1 MLTTPSMFGVSSTI
15 ENAAMS
21 VFSSGRLIVIGE
33 PDRSPSLHDA
43 SHSSVTQLL
52 MRLCQSRERLRPRSS
67 YLASIALEPYA
78 GQSEDSTYLVHS
90 PPGKSRKASAAVHVS
105 ASANVRGTGAKVKSD
120 RNTFPHPRPATQGLT
135 GVQLASG
142 NASVSPP
149 TTRARCRSGNQ

>member
-1 MLTTPSMFGVSSTI
+1 LLTTPSMFGVSSTI

-43 SHSSVTQLL
+43 SHSSVTDDPACLCAFVSHASVCVQGVATWRALL
-52 MRLCQSRERLRPRSS
+52 LSLTRANRR
-67 YLASIALEPYA
+67 IARIWFIR
-78 GQSEDSTYLVHS
+78 

-120 RNTFPHPRPATQGLT
+120 RNTFPHPRPQPHRASLVYSSPAATQ
-135 GVQLASG
+135 A
-142 NASVSPP
+142 
-149 TTRARCRSGNQ
+149 